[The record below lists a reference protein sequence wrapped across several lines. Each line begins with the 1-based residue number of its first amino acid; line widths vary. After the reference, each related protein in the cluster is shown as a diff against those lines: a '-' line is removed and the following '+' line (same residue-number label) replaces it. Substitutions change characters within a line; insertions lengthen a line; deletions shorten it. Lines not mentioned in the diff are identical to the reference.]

1 MDLVS
6 NKRYYDET
14 QKYGII
20 NDNERIK
27 LIIKSSNYHH
37 TDCRKIMTLMFQA
50 LAFHKST

>member
-27 LIIKSSNYHH
+27 LRRVVII
-37 TDCRKIMTLMFQA
+37 TTLTVEK
-50 LAFHKST
+50 L

>member
-1 MDLVS
+1 MMDLVS

-27 LIIKSSNYHH
+27 LIRVVII
-37 TDCRKIMTLMFQA
+37 TTLTVEK
-50 LAFHKST
+50 L